1 MVSEKDQVEKEEERG
16 KAGGKSRTPIF
27 LAGIFMEDNYSY
39 VVYPQLCILV
49 EKMGALFFACRKPL
63 SGFKVNTNYL
73 MKLFSDC

>member
-1 MVSEKDQVEKEEERG
+1 MVSEKDQVEKEEE
-16 KAGGKSRTPIF
+16 KSRTPIF

>member
-16 KAGGKSRTPIF
+16 KAGHPFF